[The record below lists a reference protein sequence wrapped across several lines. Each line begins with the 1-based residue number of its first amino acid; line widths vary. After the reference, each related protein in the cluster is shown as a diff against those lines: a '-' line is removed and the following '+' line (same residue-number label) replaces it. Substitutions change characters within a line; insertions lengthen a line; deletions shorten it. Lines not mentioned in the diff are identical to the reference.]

1 MAAMGR
7 DKRQMMEDAAED
19 KFPEGLRV
27 LAVDDDPVCLKV
39 LEVLLRHCKYQPT
52 TVMDAKTAL
61 KMLRAGK
68 EQFDLVLTD
77 VRMPDMDG
85 FKLLELIG
93 LEMDL
98 PVIMLSVDCDKKA
111 VMKGINH
118 GACDYLMKPVHTNE
132 LKNIWQH
139 VESRRRSQ
147 AISHMSRDNDD
158 DQRVH
163 PGTLAKNKDSKSKSN
178 EKDGSNE
185 NKESTQASTT
195 HKNTRVKWTIELH
208 NKFLEAINQIGLDK
222 AAPNKILELM
232 NVDCLT
238 RHNIASHL
246 QKYRLYLKR
255 VRQNPLG
262 DASEIQNSST
272 GNQRNF
278 MLNNEHEIWHV
289 SSCGNPSWSPNY
301 FRANGQI
308 GQLTDTQSNFCMG
321 SLFHG
326 GRMSRHL
333 VPHTS
338 DARRFADSE
347 DPPISPYNG
356 IMLDEFSSYSSSTS
370 YVDSMRGKLM
380 ETSKGK
386 TPSNLRSYFP
396 NTSNDGGSSAPTNEY
411 QVNSTGIL
419 HRGGTSHE
427 PPHVNVPRI
436 NQLKS
441 YETSSSRLLLQNQ
454 LPPFIGNTTAV
465 AGFNEQIVPFN
476 VPTTQTL

>member
-1 MAAMGR
+1 MVILSI
-7 DKRQMMEDAAED
+7 
-19 KFPEGLRV
+19 FL
-27 LAVDDDPVCLKV
+27 
-39 LEVLLRHCKYQPT
+39 
-52 TVMDAKTAL
+52 
-61 KMLRAGK
+61 
-68 EQFDLVLTD
+68 
-77 VRMPDMDG
+77 
-85 FKLLELIG
+85 FK
-93 LEMDL
+93 
-98 PVIMLSVDCDKKA
+98 
-111 VMKGINH
+111 
-118 GACDYLMKPVHTNE
+118 
-132 LKNIWQH
+132 
-139 VESRRRSQ
+139 
-147 AISHMSRDNDD
+147 
-158 DQRVH
+158 
-163 PGTLAKNKDSKSKSN
+163 
-178 EKDGSNE
+178 
-185 NKESTQASTT
+185 
-195 HKNTRVKWTIELH
+195 
-208 NKFLEAINQIGLDK
+208 
-222 AAPNKILELM
+222 
-232 NVDCLT
+232 
-238 RHNIASHL
+238 
-246 QKYRLYLKR
+246 KYRLYLKR

-347 DPPISPYNG
+347 DPPISPHND
-356 IMLDEFSSYSSSTS
+356 IMLDEFSSYSSGTS
-370 YVDSMRGKLM
+370 YIDSMRGKLM

-396 NTSNDGGSSAPTNEY
+396 NTSNDGGSSTPTNEY

-419 HRGGTSHE
+419 HRGGTSHA

-454 LPPFIGNTTAV
+454 LPPFIGNTTTV

-476 VPTTQTL
+476 VPTNPNSVGMLNAHNGTPMAPSQMVNGGSITTLRACFNEKISPFNIASNTSSVGTMLNGNSALGIGSNSKNETNMVNCGRTISTLSNLQTDGFVALTPMPDGGDAAGILHLQESIVNQQEPNDVLNGINAFSSNDIANLLNDDFIGEDAVMDG